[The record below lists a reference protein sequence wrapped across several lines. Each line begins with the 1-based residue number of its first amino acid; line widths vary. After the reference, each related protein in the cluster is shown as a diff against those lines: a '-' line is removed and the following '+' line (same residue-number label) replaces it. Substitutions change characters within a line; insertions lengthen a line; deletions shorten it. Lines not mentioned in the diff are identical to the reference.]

1 MLEALLVTLREG
13 IEAAL
18 VVSIIVAFL
27 RREGL
32 ERHLRAVLWGIGVAV
47 VASVAGAWALYRWA
61 VNEEVFEGLLYL
73 ASAIVVSSL
82 IFWMWRHAPQLAAG
96 MKGSLGR
103 IVERGGAIGAG
114 VFFFTFLMVFREGI
128 ETVLFLA
135 ALSLSTGGLLAA
147 LGAALG
153 LGAAV
158 VFGVLFVRGSVRVDL
173 GRFFK
178 ITGIALAIFVVQL
191 VVNAYHELSEAGWL
205 PANERTMAAIGP
217 LVRNE
222 FFFILAVLVLPL
234 LLLLVPARRAA
245 PAPGARDA
253 AQARFERA
261 RERRER
267 RARVWGGALGI
278 GILALLASGFV
289 YGRKPKALSPAVPVV
304 AAEDG
309 LHLALEPL
317 RDGHLHRFLVDLG
330 GGRRTRIIAVST
342 GEVEHAGAESR
353 VAVAFDACEVC
364 GNQGYIETSSQI
376 ECLHCQSGIYPP
388 SIGKAGGCNPIPL
401 AATAVGDEL
410 LVPRAALESGA
421 ALFD

>member
-32 ERHLRAVLWGIGVAV
+32 ERHLRAVLWGIAAAM
-47 VASVAGAWALYRWA
+47 VASVAGAWTLYRWA

-73 ASAIVVSSL
+73 VSAVVVASLVV
-82 IFWMWRHAPQLAAG
+82 WMWRHAPEMASG

-103 IVERGGAIGAG
+103 IVARGTGVSWG
-114 VFFFTFLMVFREGI
+114 VFLFTFLMVFREGI

-135 ALSLSTGGLLAA
+135 ALSLSTNGFLAA

-158 VFGVLFVRGSVRVDL
+158 VFGVLFARGSLRVDL

-178 ITGIALAIFVVQL
+178 ITGIALGIFVVQL
-191 VVNAYHELSEAGWL
+191 LVNAYHELSEAGWV
-205 PANERTMAAIGP
+205 PANARTMAAIGP

-222 FFFILAVLVLPL
+222 FFFILAVLTLPL

-245 PAPGARDA
+245 PAVTTDP
-253 AQARFERA
+253 AQARLELA
-261 RERRER
+261 RSRRER
-267 RARVWGGALGI
+267 RARLWGGALGI
-278 GILALLASGFV
+278 VILLLLGCGFV
-289 YGRKPKALSPAVPVV
+289 YGQKPKTLSPAIAV
-304 AAEDG
+304 AAREDG
-309 LHLALEPL
+309 VHLDLRPL
-317 RDGHLHRFLVDLG
+317 YDGRLHRFAVDLG
-330 GGRRTRIIAVST
+330 GGRKTRIIAVAT
-342 GEVEHAGAESR
+342 GETEPDGAPR
-353 VAVAFDACEVC
+353 VAVAFDACEIC
-364 GNQGYIETSSQI
+364 GGHGYLEKGGQI
-376 ECLHCQSGIYPP
+376 ECLHCGSAIYPP
-388 SIGKAGGCNPIPL
+388 SIGRSGGCNPIPL
-401 AATAVGDEL
+401 AGSVAGAEL
-410 LVPRAALESGA
+410 VIPRDALERGA